1 MSSSERTGHGSRSLA
16 RKGGRAFDPERLWF
30 PAGSMFWTRPEVL
43 LPLADL
49 GLTAADFGPETGAVD
64 GTLAHAVERYL
75 GVLAASQGLAV
86 IEAPDVDRLLSAA
99 QPARR

>member
-1 MSSSERTGHGSRSLA
+1 
-16 RKGGRAFDPERLWF
+16 
-30 PAGSMFWTRPEVL
+30 MFWARPEVL

-49 GLTAADFGPETGAVD
+49 GLAAEDFGPETGAVD

-86 IEAPDVDRLLSAA
+86 IESPDVDRLLGAERPGRA
-99 QPARR
+99 